1 MSMEVRY
8 SCFQIFMS
16 AKWDISTAI
25 LLSVCTTAITLGL
38 LIVLHN

>member
-8 SCFQIFMS
+8 SCIQLFMS
-16 AKWDISTAI
+16 AKVDISTAI
-25 LLSVCTTAITLGL
+25 LLSLCTCAATLGL